1 MSWASKMGP
10 KAGTSAKASG
20 PNKLLLTNLRTANV
34 QEESVCA
41 KDPSDV
47 RFGVAVQLMF
57 GHPGLQH
64 TDCVEQTHRWTRVVS
79 ILREFVA
86 QSPIHTS

>member
-1 MSWASKMGP
+1 MESLPVETLMHMIAATIPTLPGMMRTLMSWASKMGP

-47 RFGVAVQLMF
+47 RFGVAV
-57 GHPGLQH
+57 
-64 TDCVEQTHRWTRVVS
+64 
-79 ILREFVA
+79 
-86 QSPIHTS
+86 